1 MGKEMMWPRFANMCV
16 RACLCADDVEV
27 VFVVVCKLEASA
39 VSEEQ
44 TG

>member
-1 MGKEMMWPRFANMCV
+1 MAKVCKYVCACV
-16 RACLCADDVEV
+16 RACLRADDVEV
-27 VFVVVCKLEASA
+27 VFVVVCELEASA